1 MVVWCYD
8 VDMAENEILTEDDVR
23 LARTQGPDLGP
34 LGCLSISELK
44 AWMKLRAPTD
54 SAL

>member
-8 VDMAENEILTEDDVR
+8 ADMAEDANLTEDDMH

-44 AWMKLRAPTD
+44 AWIKAAR
-54 SAL
+54 SGR